1 MAITFTKKDLNS
13 KRRLEI
19 VDEIRVLAET
29 FSKKHNIEMHYSG
42 MPYIRSQ

>member
-19 VDEIRVLAET
+19 VAQIKKLAET
-29 FSKKHNIEMHYSG
+29 VC
-42 MPYIRSQ
+42 